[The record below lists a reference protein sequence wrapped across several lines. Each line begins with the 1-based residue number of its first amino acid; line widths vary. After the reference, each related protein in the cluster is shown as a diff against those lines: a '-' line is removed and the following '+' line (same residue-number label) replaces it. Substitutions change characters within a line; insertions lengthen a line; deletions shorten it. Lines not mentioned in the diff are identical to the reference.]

1 LKENTTRQKDRK
13 TERQRERRKRE
24 RERERGADIQKMRR
38 EKKPI
43 DR

>member
-1 LKENTTRQKDRK
+1 VKRRK
-13 TERQRERRKRE
+13 RERRK

-38 EKKPI
+38 EKKPT